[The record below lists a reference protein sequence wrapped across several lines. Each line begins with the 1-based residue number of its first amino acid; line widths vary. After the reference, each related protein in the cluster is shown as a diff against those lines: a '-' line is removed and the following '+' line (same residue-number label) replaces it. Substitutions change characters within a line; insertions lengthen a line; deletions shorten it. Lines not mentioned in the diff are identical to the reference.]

1 MSGGIDNVDI
11 QRQLQYR
18 INIEATK
25 ALAMQVTIKKWG
37 NSASVRIPVG
47 IMEAARLHL
56 NDVVEVSEQDGRIV
70 ITPIRINHYDLN
82 QLLAAITPEN
92 LHGEADFG
100 APVGQELL

>member
-1 MSGGIDNVDI
+1 MSVGIDNVDI
-11 QRQLQYR
+11 QRELMYR

-25 ALAMQVTIKKWG
+25 ELTMQVAIKKWG

-56 NDVVEVSEQDGRIV
+56 DDVVDVSEQDGRIV
-70 ITPIRINHYDLN
+70 IAPIRTKDYDLN

-100 APVGQELL
+100 PPVGQELL